1 MRSYR
6 QYCALAK
13 ALDLIGDRW
22 TLLIVRELLLR
33 GALRY
38 TDLQAGVPGIAS
50 NLLADR
56 LRDLERA
63 GIVRREPAPPP
74 VATTLFHLT
83 PRGQELGPAVLALGR
98 WGEPLI
104 AERDDQDSFCTHWL
118 SLQAKLH
125 LADQE
130 PDAPPVA
137 IELRAGD
144 DPLTIEAV
152 DGVVRTRPGA
162 ASDPDL
168 VLTGSPEVLVGVLTG
183 RLTLGAARA
192 DGLQHSGA
200 VTTLR
205 RVQPRA

>member
-6 QYCALAK
+6 QYCSLAK
-13 ALDLIGDRW
+13 ALELVGDRW

-38 TDLQAGVPGIAS
+38 TDLQAGVPGIAT

-56 LRDLERA
+56 LRDLEQA

-83 PRGQELGPAVLALGR
+83 PRGDELGPAVLALGR

-118 SLQAKLH
+118 SLQARLH
-125 LADQE
+125 LADQA
-130 PDAPPVA
+130 PDAQPVA
-137 IELRAGD
+137 IEVRAGD
-144 DPLTIEAV
+144 EPLTIEAV

-183 RLTLGAARA
+183 TLTLGDARA
-192 DGLQHSGA
+192 RGLEHSGA

-205 RVQPRA
+205 RLQPR

>member
-1 MRSYR
+1 VRSYR

-38 TDLQAGVPGIAS
+38 TDLQTGLPGIAT

-56 LRDLERA
+56 LRDLEAA
-63 GIVRREPAPPP
+63 GLVRREAAPPP

-83 PRGQELGPAVLALGR
+83 PRGAELGPAVLAIAR
-98 WGEPLI
+98 WGEELI
-104 AERDDQDSFCTHWL
+104 AERDEHDAFCPHWL

-125 LADQE
+125 LADQA
-130 PDAPPVA
+130 PDRPPVA

-144 DPLTIEAV
+144 APLTIEAG

-168 VLTGSPEVLVGVLTG
+168 VLTGSPELLVGVLTG
-183 RLTLGAARA
+183 RLSVRDARA
-192 DGLQHSGA
+192 RGLRHSGA
-200 VTTLR
+200 LKTLR
-205 RVQPRA
+205 RVQSRA

>member
-6 QYCALAK
+6 QYCSLAK
-13 ALDLIGDRW
+13 ALELVGDRW

-38 TDLQAGVPGIAS
+38 TDLQAGVPGIAT

-56 LRDLERA
+56 LRDLEQA

-104 AERDDQDSFCTHWL
+104 AERDDQDSFRTHWL

-130 PDAPPVA
+130 PDGPPVA
-137 IELRAGD
+137 IELRAD
-144 DPLTIEAV
+144 DEPLTIEAI

-183 RLTLGAARA
+183 TLTLGDARGR
-192 DGLQHSGA
+192 GLQHSGA
-200 VTTLR
+200 MTTLR

>member
-1 MRSYR
+1 MRPYR
-6 QYCALAK
+6 QYCSLAK
-13 ALDLIGDRW
+13 ALELVGDRW

-38 TDLQAGVPGIAS
+38 TDLQTGVPGSAT

-56 LRDLERA
+56 LRDLEEA
-63 GIVRREPAPPP
+63 GLVRREPARPP
-74 VATTLFHLT
+74 VATSLFHLT
-83 PRGQELGPAVLALGR
+83 PRGEELGPAVLALGR

-125 LADQE
+125 LADQA
-130 PDAPPVA
+130 PDGPPVA
-137 IELRAGD
+137 IEVRAGD
-144 DPLTIEAV
+144 EPLTIEAV

-183 RLTLGAARA
+183 MLTLGDARA
-192 DGLQHSGA
+192 RGLEHSGA
-200 VTTLR
+200 VSTLR
-205 RVQPRA
+205 RLQPR

>member
-1 MRSYR
+1 MRSYH
-6 QYCALAK
+6 QYCSLAK
-13 ALDLIGDRW
+13 ALELVGDRW

-38 TDLQAGVPGIAS
+38 TDLQTGVPGIAT

-56 LRDLERA
+56 LRDLEQA
-63 GIVRREPAPPP
+63 GIIRRDPAPPP

-83 PRGQELGPAVLALGR
+83 PRGEELGPAVLALGR

-118 SLQAKLH
+118 SLQARLH
-125 LADQE
+125 LADQA

-137 IELRAGD
+137 IEVRAGD
-144 DPLTIEAV
+144 EPLTIEAV

-183 RLTLGAARA
+183 TLTLGDARA
-192 DGLQHSGA
+192 RGLQHSGA

-205 RVQPRA
+205 RLQPR

>member
-13 ALDLIGDRW
+13 ALELVGDRW
-22 TLLIVRELLLR
+22 TLLIVRELVLR

-38 TDLQAGVPGIAS
+38 TDLQAGVPGIAT

-56 LRDLERA
+56 LRDLEQA

-83 PRGQELGPAVLALGR
+83 PRGQELGPAILALGR

-104 AERDDQDSFCTHWL
+104 TERDDGDSFRTHWL

-130 PDAPPVA
+130 PDGPLVA
-137 IELRAGD
+137 IELRAD
-144 DPLTIEAV
+144 DEPLTIEAV

-168 VLTGSPEVLVGVLTG
+168 VLTASPELLVGVLTG
-183 RLTLGAARA
+183 RLTLRDARER
-192 DGLQHSGA
+192 GLQHSGA

-205 RVQPRA
+205 RVQPRD

>member
-1 MRSYR
+1 VRSYR
-6 QYCALAK
+6 QYCSLAK
-13 ALDLIGDRW
+13 ALELVGDRW

-38 TDLQAGVPGIAS
+38 TDLQAGLPGIAT

-56 LRDLERA
+56 LRDLEQA

-83 PRGQELGPAVLALGR
+83 PRGETLGPAVLALGR

-104 AERDDQDSFCTHWL
+104 VEHDDGDSFCTHWL

-125 LADQE
+125 LADQAPE
-130 PDAPPVA
+130 DPPVA
-137 IELRAGD
+137 IEVRAGD
-144 DPLTIEAV
+144 EPLTIEAV
-152 DGVVRTRPGA
+152 DGALRTRPGA

-168 VLTGSPEVLVGVLTG
+168 VLSGSPELLVGVLTG
-183 RLTLGAARA
+183 RLSVGDARA
-192 DGLQHSGA
+192 RGLRHSGA
-200 VTTLR
+200 LKTLR
-205 RVQPRA
+205 RVQART

>member
-1 MRSYR
+1 MRSYH
-6 QYCALAK
+6 QYCSLAK
-13 ALDLIGDRW
+13 ALELVGDRW

-33 GALRY
+33 GGLRY
-38 TDLQAGVPGIAS
+38 TDLQTGVPGIAT

-56 LRDLERA
+56 LRDLEQA

-83 PRGQELGPAVLALGR
+83 PRGEELGPAVLALGR

-118 SLQAKLH
+118 SLQARLH
-125 LADQE
+125 LADQA

-137 IELRAGD
+137 IEVRAGD
-144 DPLTIEAV
+144 EPLTIETV

-183 RLTLGAARA
+183 TLTLGDARA
-192 DGLQHSGA
+192 RGLEHSGA

-205 RVQPRA
+205 RLQPR

>member
-1 MRSYR
+1 MRPYR
-6 QYCALAK
+6 QYCSLAK
-13 ALDLIGDRW
+13 ALELVGDRW

-38 TDLQAGVPGIAS
+38 TDLQTGVPGIAT

-56 LRDLERA
+56 LRDLEEA
-63 GIVRREPAPPP
+63 GLVRREPARPP
-74 VATTLFHLT
+74 VATSLFHLT
-83 PRGQELGPAVLALGR
+83 PRGEELGPAVLALGR

-125 LADQE
+125 LADQA
-130 PDAPPVA
+130 PDGPPVA
-137 IELRAGD
+137 IEVRAGD
-144 DPLTIEAV
+144 EPLTIEAV

-183 RLTLGAARA
+183 MLTLGDARA
-192 DGLQHSGA
+192 RGLEHSGA
-200 VTTLR
+200 VSTLR
-205 RVQPRA
+205 RLQPR